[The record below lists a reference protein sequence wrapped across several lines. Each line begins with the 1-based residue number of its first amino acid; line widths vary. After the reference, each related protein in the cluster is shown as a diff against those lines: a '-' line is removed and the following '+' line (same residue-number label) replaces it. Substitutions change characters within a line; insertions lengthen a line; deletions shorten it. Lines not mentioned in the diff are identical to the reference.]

1 MEHPPLTLQR
11 RLHILMQAAFGK
23 TFWVFAIFALVM
35 GILTYNILGP
45 EKFNEALS
53 NDIKHLLSIMP
64 RVVAAL
70 TLAGFI
76 WILMPRDKFSNLV
89 GRYRGIKGI
98 MLASFAG
105 FITPGGPSAAFPFLA
120 IIARAGADRGVMVAY
135 ITSWAI
141 LGIQRILVWDLPFM
155 GAEITI
161 TRFLVSIP
169 LPIIAGLIAQQIP
182 IPLVIG
188 DEQEHKTSS

>member
-1 MEHPPLTLQR
+1 MAHRQISQKALSNTTQPETQPITLKQ
-11 RLHILMQAAFGK
+11 RLHILMLAAFGK

-35 GILTYNILGP
+35 GIMTFNILGP

-76 WILMPRDKFSNLV
+76 WILMPRDKFSDLV

-98 MLASFAG
+98 MLASLAG
-105 FITPGGPSAAFPFLA
+105 FITPGGPSAAFPFLPLL
-120 IIARAGADRGVMVAY
+120 AGQALTEV
-135 ITSWAI
+135 SWSH
-141 LGIQRILVWDLPFM
+141 
-155 GAEITI
+155 T
-161 TRFLVSIP
+161 
-169 LPIIAGLIAQQIP
+169 
-182 IPLVIG
+182 
-188 DEQEHKTSS
+188 